1 MIPRRTTSIDKTP
14 MLNGNF
20 TQHDTTVGASH
31 INKHAAPETLRVS
44 MTSQVDYKFIDKHVQ
59 PWGGDP
65 SAVAKHAQFF
75 KLIPTAIFSSRLW
88 LFFIVVVP
96 WRPGGIIGHC
106 NRHDHTTTTTNNHK

>member
-1 MIPRRTTSIDKTP
+1 MIPRRTTSIDKTL

-44 MTSQVDYKFIDKHVQ
+44 MTSQVDYKFIDKNVQ

-65 SAVAKHAQFF
+65 STASNQNQLNDEECNTVTDCRLYQFSPS
-75 KLIPTAIFSSRLW
+75 K
-88 LFFIVVVP
+88 
-96 WRPGGIIGHC
+96 
-106 NRHDHTTTTTNNHK
+106 